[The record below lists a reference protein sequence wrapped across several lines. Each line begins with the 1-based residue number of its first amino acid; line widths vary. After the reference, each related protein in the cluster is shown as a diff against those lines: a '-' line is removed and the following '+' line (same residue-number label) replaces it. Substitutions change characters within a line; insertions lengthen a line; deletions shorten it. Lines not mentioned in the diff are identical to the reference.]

1 MPNYE
6 VLYIMSPSISEEER
20 KALVAKFKDYVEANK
35 GTVKGVDEWG
45 LKKLAYPI
53 KFKDEGFYCL
63 MDYTLSAE
71 ASQAM
76 EKLMKITDGILR
88 CIVVKK

>member
-63 MDYTLSAE
+63 MEYTVSAE

>member
-63 MDYTLSAE
+63 MEYTVSTE

-76 EKLMKITDGILR
+76 EKLMQITDGILR

>member
-6 VLYIMSPSISEEER
+6 VLYIINPSISEEER
-20 KALVAKFKDYVEANK
+20 KAIIAKFKDYVEANK

-63 MDYTLSAE
+63 MDYTVSAE

-76 EKLMKITDGILR
+76 EKLMQITDGILR

>member
-6 VLYIMSPSISEEER
+6 VLYIINPSISEEER
-20 KALVAKFKDYVEANK
+20 KALIAKFKDYVEANK

>member
-63 MDYTLSAE
+63 MEYTVSAE

-76 EKLMKITDGILR
+76 EKLMQITDGILR

>member
-6 VLYIMSPSISEEER
+6 VLYIINPSISEEER
-20 KALVAKFKDYVEANK
+20 KAIIAKFKDYVEANK

>member
-6 VLYIMSPSISEEER
+6 VLYILNPSVAEEER
-20 KALVAKFKDYVEANK
+20 KALVAKFKEYVESNK
-35 GTVKGVDEWG
+35 GTVKGIDEWG

-53 KFKDEGFYCL
+53 KFKEEGFYVL
-63 MDYTLSAE
+63 MDYNAAAE
-71 ASQAM
+71 VSQNMA
-76 EKLMKITDGILR
+76 KLMQITDVILR